1 MQKPQK
7 DIPIFFEALN
17 QMPIATAIY
26 DNSNLNIAFANSRM
40 LNMWRTENEIF
51 GHSFGEVFPVFT
63 QEGFTD
69 ILRNVWESGVTYK
82 AFETPATII
91 DRDFKIKRY
100 FDFEYRPLFDKRG
113 RTYSIL
119 HTATDVTH
127 KIHEEKP
134 EDQENITINPA
145 TNLRMISYTLSH
157 DAKNPL
163 ALAKLGIGVLKER
176 LDMQSNRRLELY
188 DVIDQSLENI
198 ADIIDK
204 TVELSLA
211 PINRLRKQSVRLDL
225 TLPNWCR
232 EAKLLYRSSHTELI
246 FGDLFPVN
254 SDQNGI
260 YQIFTNLINNAVKY
274 SSANKKAAVHIY
286 SEKVTNGVL
295 YIIKDNGIGIP
306 QHELENIRMER
317 LRGSNSTDYQ
327 GKGIGLFIVQEILE
341 RLKAQMAIFSKE
353 NQGTEIRLFFPN

>member
-1 MQKPQK
+1 MRKPQK
-7 DIPIFFEALN
+7 DVPIFFEALN
-17 QMPIATAIY
+17 EMPIATAIY

-51 GHSFGEVFPVFT
+51 GHSFAEIFPVFT

-69 ILRNVWESGVTYK
+69 ILRNVWDSGVTYK
-82 AFETPATII
+82 AFDTPATIT
-91 DRDFKIKRY
+91 DRDLKIKRY
-100 FDFEYRPLFDKRG
+100 FDFEYKPLFDKQG

-127 KIHEEKP
+127 KIHKENP
-134 EDQENITINPA
+134 TDQENITINPT

-163 ALAKLGIGVLKER
+163 ALAKLGIGVLKEH
-176 LDMQSNRRLELY
+176 LDMQSNRRIELY

-211 PINRLRKQSVRLDL
+211 PIHRLRKQPIRLDL

-232 EAKLLYRSSHTELI
+232 EAKLLYHSPHTELI
-246 FGDLFPVN
+246 IGDLFLVN

-260 YQIFTNLINNAVKY
+260 YQIFTNLINNAIKY
-274 SSANKKAAVHIY
+274 SSANKKAKVHIY
-286 SEKVTNGVL
+286 SEKLTNGVL

-306 QHELENIRMER
+306 QHELENIRMEK
-317 LRGSNSTDYQ
+317 LRGSNSNDYQ
-327 GKGIGLFIVQEILE
+327 GKGIGLFIVQELLE
-341 RLKAQMAIFSKE
+341 RLNAQMTIFSKE

>member
-1 MQKPQK
+1 MRKPQK
-7 DIPIFFEALN
+7 DVPIFFEALN

-40 LNMWRTENEIF
+40 LSMWRTENEIF
-51 GHSFGEVFPVFT
+51 GHSFAEVFPIFT

-69 ILRNVWESGVTYK
+69 ILRNVWDSGVTYK
-82 AFETPATII
+82 AFDTPATIT
-91 DRDFKIKRY
+91 DRDFKFKRY
-100 FDFEYRPLFDKRG
+100 FDFEYKPLFDKRG

-127 KIHEEKP
+127 KIQEEKQKN
-134 EDQENITINPA
+134 QENTAINPA

-163 ALAKLGIGVLKER
+163 ALAKLGIGVLKEH
-176 LDMQSNRRLELY
+176 LDMQSNRRMELY

-211 PINRLRKQSVRLDL
+211 PINKLQKQNIRLDL

-232 EAKLLYRSSHTELI
+232 EAKLLYRSPHTELI
-246 FGDLFPVN
+246 FGDLFSVN

-260 YQIFTNLINNAVKY
+260 YQIFTNLVNNAIKY
-274 SSANKKAAVHIY
+274 SSANKNAQVHIY

-295 YIIKDNGIGIP
+295 YIIRDNGIGIP

-317 LRGSNSTDYQ
+317 LRGSNSMDYQ
-327 GKGIGLFIVQEILE
+327 GKGIGLFIVQELLE
-341 RLKAQMAIFSKE
+341 RLKAQMAIFSQE

>member
-7 DIPIFFEALN
+7 NVPIFFEALS

-40 LNMWRTENEIF
+40 LNIWRSENEIF
-51 GHSFGEVFPVFT
+51 GHSFAEVFPVFT
-63 QEGFTD
+63 EEGFTD
-69 ILRNVWESGVTYK
+69 ILRNVWDSGVTYR
-82 AFETPATII
+82 AFDTPATII
-91 DRDFKIKRY
+91 DRDFKMKRY
-100 FDFEYRPLFDKRG
+100 FDFEYKPLFDKRG

-127 KIHEEKP
+127 KIHEDKP
-134 EDQENITINPA
+134 TDQENITINPA

-163 ALAKLGIGVLKER
+163 ALAKLGIGVLKEH
-176 LDMQSNRRLELY
+176 LDMQSSRRVELY

-211 PINRLRKQSVRLDL
+211 PINSLRKQYIRLDL

-232 EAKLLYRSSHTELI
+232 EAKLLYRSHHTELI
-246 FGDLFPVN
+246 FGDLFPLN

-260 YQIFTNLINNAVKY
+260 YQVFTNLINNAIKY
-274 SSANKKAAVHIY
+274 SSANKKAQVYIY

-295 YIIKDNGIGIP
+295 YFIKDNGIGIP

-317 LRGSNSTDYQ
+317 QRGSNSTDYN
-327 GKGIGLFIVQEILE
+327 GKGIGLFIVQELLE
-341 RLKAQMAIFSKE
+341 RLKAQMAIFSRE
-353 NQGTEIRLFFPN
+353 NQGTEVRLFFPN

>member
-1 MQKPQK
+1 MAYRKR
-7 DIPIFFEALN
+7 
-17 QMPIATAIY
+17 
-26 DNSNLNIAFANSRM
+26 NIWTF
-40 LNMWRTENEIF
+40 LWRGF
-51 GHSFGEVFPVFT
+51 SGFYP
-63 QEGFTD
+63 EGFTD

-163 ALAKLGIGVLKER
+163 ALAKLGIGVLKEH

-211 PINRLRKQSVRLDL
+211 PINRLRKQALRLDL

-232 EAKLLYRSSHTELI
+232 KPNYYIVAHIL
-246 FGDLFPVN
+246 
-254 SDQNGI
+254 
-260 YQIFTNLINNAVKY
+260 NL
-274 SSANKKAAVHIY
+274 SL
-286 SEKVTNGVL
+286 VT
-295 YIIKDNGIGIP
+295 
-306 QHELENIRMER
+306 
-317 LRGSNSTDYQ
+317 
-327 GKGIGLFIVQEILE
+327 
-341 RLKAQMAIFSKE
+341 
-353 NQGTEIRLFFPN
+353 FFQ